1 MAKVRNRKKQAQAV
15 AEAASAP
22 TITIGERLRHARESR
37 GLDVPKVAEQLH
49 LKQSMVLALEGEDFS
64 RLPAR
69 VFVRGYYRNYARL
82 MELPEEQLLREFD
95 ARCPEGEECAGAPPV
110 VAQSVKKEI
119 RSSHGLVK
127 LVTWLVV
134 ISVLA
139 AFGLWW
145 KDYSEK
151 QAAQVGNE
159 VAPAKATAEAAG
171 NGAQV
176 APAVAAPPAER
187 APVPPPARTVAEK
200 SEAQQQP
207 AKEVSKATA
216 VPGESAVTPAAP
228 AAEPESPAPVAAPKK
243 IQLQFT
249 EDSWVDIRGA
259 NRSFKLVGTRKAGER
274 IELDG
279 EPPYN
284 IILGNARGV
293 TILVDGKPYDFS
305 SRTRRNVARLT
316 LDP

>member
-37 GLDVPKVAEQLH
+37 GLDVPTVAEQLH

-151 QAAQVGNE
+151 QAAPVSNE
-159 VAPAKATAEAAG
+159 LEPAKATAEAAG

-176 APAVAAPPAER
+176 APVVAAPAAER
-187 APVPPPARTVAEK
+187 TPVPPPATVVAEQ
-200 SEAQQQP
+200 SGALQP
-207 AKEVSKATA
+207 PATA
-216 VPGESAVTPAAP
+216 DSTAVAVAEEPVEQLAAP
-228 AAEPESPAPVAAPKK
+228 AAEPESPVPVAAPKK

-249 EDSWVDIRGA
+249 QDSWVDIRGA

-274 IELDG
+274 VELDG

>member
-1 MAKVRNRKKQAQAV
+1 MAKVRNRKRQARAV
-15 AEAASAP
+15 SETASSP

-37 GLDVPKVAEQLH
+37 GLDVPTVAEQLH

-119 RSSHGLVK
+119 RSNHGLVK

-145 KDYSEK
+145 KDHSDK
-151 QAAQVGNE
+151 QSALVGDE
-159 VAPAKATAEAAG
+159 VAAVNAVEQGADS
-171 NGAQV
+171 GAQV
-176 APAVAAPPAER
+176 PPVSDDLGTEQTLPEAPPVRAAATKPGVQEPLKPAVALPTMPEKPAGQP
-187 APVPPPARTVAEK
+187 ASPPPA
-200 SEAQQQP
+200 P
-207 AKEVSKATA
+207 
-216 VPGESAVTPAAP
+216 
-228 AAEPESPAPVAAPKK
+228 APKK
-243 IQLQFT
+243 IQLRFT

-259 NRSFKLVGTRKAGER
+259 NRSFKLVGTRKAGETV
-274 IELDG
+274 ELDG

>member
-37 GLDVPKVAEQLH
+37 GLDVPTVAEQLH

-127 LVTWLVV
+127 LMTWLVV

-151 QAAQVGNE
+151 QAAPVSNE
-159 VAPAKATAEAAG
+159 LEPTKATEGAAG

-176 APAVAAPPAER
+176 APAVAALPAEG
-187 APVPPPARTVAEK
+187 APVPPPTRTGTEK
-200 SEAQQQP
+200 SEAQQP
-207 AKEVSKATA
+207 AKEVSKAA
-216 VPGESAVTPAAP
+216 AAPGESAVQPAAP
-228 AAEPESPAPVAAPKK
+228 AAETESPAPVAAPKQV
-243 IQLQFT
+243 QLQFN

-274 IELDG
+274 VELDG

>member
-1 MAKVRNRKKQAQAV
+1 MAKVRNRKRQAQAV
-15 AEAASAP
+15 SEAASAP

-37 GLDVPKVAEQLH
+37 GLDVPTVAEQLH

-82 MELPEEQLLREFD
+82 LELPEEPLLREFD

-145 KDYSEK
+145 KDYSDK
-151 QAAQVGNE
+151 QAALVGDE
-159 VAPAKATAEAAG
+159 VAAVNAVAQEAGSEAQAPPVNTALPTEQALTEPPVQAAVAKPGVQEPEKPA
-171 NGAQV
+171 
-176 APAVAAPPAER
+176 AAPPAISEK
-187 APVPPPARTVAEK
+187 PAG
-200 SEAQQQP
+200 QP
-207 AKEVSKATA
+207 AS
-216 VPGESAVTPAAP
+216 PPSAP
-228 AAEPESPAPVAAPKK
+228 APKK
-243 IQLQFT
+243 IQLRFN

-259 NRSFKLVGTRKAGER
+259 NRSFKLVGTRRAGETV
-274 IELDG
+274 ELDG

-305 SRTRRNVARLT
+305 SKTRRNVARLT